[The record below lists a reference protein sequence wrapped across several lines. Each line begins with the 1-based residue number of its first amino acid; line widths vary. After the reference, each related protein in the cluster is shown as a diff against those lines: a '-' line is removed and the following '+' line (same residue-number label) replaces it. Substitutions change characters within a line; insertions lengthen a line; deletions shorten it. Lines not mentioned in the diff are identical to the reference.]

1 MTVIGGRR
9 PGSRRPQDEQEKP
22 QDTGPQR
29 PWATPKVAVLAVAT
43 SLALLAL
50 LVPACSGNGRSAK
63 ALCDSLRTGQ
73 DPVALFAA
81 EGGRADQVAA
91 GITRLHELEGKAPS
105 PVSDALLQLIEVG
118 QDLQQVLT
126 DRAGASAGTTPATM
140 PAADTDKAT
149 KASTTVQQFASS
161 RCAITL
167 GATTTTAPPP
177 AS

>member
-1 MTVIGGRR
+1 MDG
-9 PGSRRPQDEQEKP
+9 PEKP
-22 QDTGPQR
+22 QDKAPQEPSHKPSR
-29 PWATPKVAVLAVAT
+29 EPSQNPWVSPRVIVLAVVT
-43 SLALLAL
+43 GLAFLAL

-91 GITRLHELEGKAPS
+91 GITRLHELEAKAPS

-118 QDLQQVLT
+118 QDIQQVLT
-126 DRAGASAGTTPATM
+126 ARADATAGTTPATM
-140 PAADTDKAT
+140 PAADNEKAT
-149 KASTTVQQFASS
+149 KASSTVQQFASA

>member
-9 PGSRRPQDEQEKP
+9 AGTRRSRAALA
-22 QDTGPQR
+22 GVLG
-29 PWATPKVAVLAVAT
+29 VAVV
-43 SLALLAL
+43 AL

-81 EGGRADQVAA
+81 EGGRPDQVAT
-91 GITRLHELEGKAPS
+91 GISRLQELEGKAPS
-105 PVSDALLQLIEVG
+105 PVSDALVQLIEVG
-118 QDLQQVLT
+118 QDLQQVLAA
-126 DRAGASAGTTPATM
+126 RADAAPGTTPATM
-140 PAADTDKAT
+140 PAGDAEKAT
-149 KASTTVQQFASS
+149 KASTTVQQYASA

-167 GATTTTAPPP
+167 GATTTTTAPPP